1 MASMGDYTVTEMGHQ
16 GHRRLGSNR
25 SMERQASDLLGR
37 TLRPQRQEP
46 LTFGKCKNRSNVT

>member
-37 TLRPQRQEP
+37 HSG
-46 LTFGKCKNRSNVT
+46 LTDRNQ